1 MATLHYSSMGEDWL
15 QWQRDFVK
23 ENDFQHVIFTD
34 IADFYQRIYLHRI
47 ENTLDVATGKKLTAR
62 FVAKLIKQIRS
73 KQSHG
78 IPVGGSASRVLA
90 EAVLS
95 DTDSA
100 LADEEYVFTR
110 YVDDYRIFIRSN
122 QSPYQALAFMAEQ
135 LATCDGL
142 ALNAQKTRLMSIEE
156 FKDYLNHPSIDVYDE
171 AQKAAIDA
179 LSEALYFDEE
189 PDQEEIDKLRS
200 LNLLGLL
207 EVEVG
212 KEVWDFSR
220 IRTIFRGLRVTEND
234 DAVVFLAQRLS
245 TFIPF
250 IKELVLFFDA
260 MNSKG
265 KLNSIDLTKVVVEE
279 LASGAALSVP
289 TIRVWLLELFVRGCL
304 QMSHK
309 GLSDLAKDETLSN
322 RQVFIIRGLNG
333 DVTFFRRNKARFE
346 QTNVF
351 EKFQF
356 LLGATCLPEDEFRT
370 WVSAIKTNMVR
381 PLEALFCKWVLT
393 KRGKLADVVHERTV
407 LTRD

>member
-1 MATLHYSSMGEDWL
+1 
-15 QWQRDFVK
+15 
-23 ENDFQHVIFTD
+23 
-34 IADFYQRIYLHRI
+34 
-47 ENTLDVATGKKLTAR
+47 
-62 FVAKLIKQIRS
+62 
-73 KQSHG
+73 
-78 IPVGGSASRVLA
+78 
-90 EAVLS
+90 
-95 DTDSA
+95 
-100 LADEEYVFTR
+100 
-110 YVDDYRIFIRSN
+110 
-122 QSPYQALAFMAEQ
+122 
-135 LATCDGL
+135 
-142 ALNAQKTRLMSIEE
+142 
-156 FKDYLNHPSIDVYDE
+156 
-171 AQKAAIDA
+171 
-179 LSEALYFDEE
+179 
-189 PDQEEIDKLRS
+189 
-200 LNLLGLL
+200 
-207 EVEVG
+207 
-212 KEVWDFSR
+212 
-220 IRTIFRGLRVTEND
+220 
-234 DAVVFLAQRLS
+234 
-245 TFIPF
+245 
-250 IKELVLFFDA
+250 

-381 PLEALFCKWVLT
+381 PLDALFCKWVLT